1 MHKDFT
7 AIVLAG
13 GKSHRMGREKAL
25 LPIGDKTI
33 IDIIIDKL
41 KPLFPEI
48 ILSTNKPNDF
58 LFLKIKMVEDF
69 YKNAGPLGGIHA
81 GLVES
86 QTEKNLVISCDLPL
100 METDLINF
108 ICNFDTDKKIT
119 VCKIGDYIEPTFGVY
134 SKSIVDDLEILL
146 NLHLQHGLDVK
157 ELSVHNLI
165 DKVGAEIIDP
175 TYLPFYNDDVFYN
188 MNTFE
193 DYLYVSRKL
202 GLLNKIR

>member
-33 IDIIIDKL
+33 IEILIEKL

-48 ILSTNKPNDF
+48 ILSTNTPNEF

-81 GLVES
+81 GLLES
-86 QTEKNLVISCDLPL
+86 NTEKNFIISCDLPL

-108 ICNFDTDKKIT
+108 ICNFETDKKIK
-119 VCKIGDYIEPTFGVY
+119 VCKIGDNIEPTFGFY
-134 SKSIVDDLEILL
+134 SKSIIDDLEVLL
-146 NLHLQHGLDVK
+146 NLHLQQGLNTK
-157 ELSVHNLI
+157 ELSVNNLI
-165 DKVGAEIIDP
+165 EKVGAEVIDP
-175 TYLPFYNDDVFYN
+175 TYLPFYNDDLFYN

-202 GLLNKIR
+202 GLLNKIG

>member
-7 AIVLAG
+7 AIVLVG

-25 LPIGDKTI
+25 LPIGNKTI
-33 IDIIIDKL
+33 IEILIEKL

-48 ILSTNKPNDF
+48 ILSTNTPNDF

-81 GLVES
+81 GLLES
-86 QTEKNLVISCDLPL
+86 NTEKNFIISCDLPL
-100 METDLINF
+100 METDLVNF
-108 ICNFDTDKKIT
+108 ICNFETEKKIK
-119 VCKIGDYIEPTFGVY
+119 VCKIDDYIEPTFGVY
-134 SKSIVDDLEILL
+134 SKSIVDDLEVLL
-146 NLHLQHGLDVK
+146 NLHLQQGLNTK
-157 ELSVHNLI
+157 ELSIHNLI
-165 DKVGAEIIDP
+165 EKVGAEIIDP
-175 TYLPFYNDDVFYN
+175 TYLPFYNDDLFYN

-202 GLLNKIR
+202 GFLNKIR

>member
-33 IDIIIDKL
+33 IEILIDKL
-41 KPLFPEI
+41 KPLFPKI
-48 ILSTNKPNDF
+48 ILSTNTPNDF

-86 QTEKNLVISCDLPL
+86 NTEKNFIISCDLPL
-100 METDLINF
+100 METDMINF
-108 ICNFDTDKKIT
+108 ICNFETDNKIK
-119 VCKIGDYIEPTFGVY
+119 VCKIGDHIEPTFGVY
-134 SKSIVDDLEILL
+134 SKSIVDDLEVLL
-146 NLHLQHGLDVK
+146 NLHLQHGLDIK
-157 ELSVHNLI
+157 ELSVQNLI

-175 TYLPFYNDDVFYN
+175 TYLPFYNNDVFYN